1 MLLAHEVFLY
11 GPFEHLKQRI
21 KKAVY
26 VQNDNRIQI
35 QSELFPCDDLKQFFQ
50 SAASARQGNDAVAQI
65 RHLLLAFVHGS
76 DFDQF
81 RQPSVMPVLFD
92 HEVGDNTCHFT
103 AILQNCVGYGAHQSD
118 ASGTVYQTD
127 MLFGKQAAE
136 FFGCFKIYG
145 GYLSA
150 GCAVYAYGMYLIH
163 CLLQV
168 YWMNG
173 YKSTKKSYTYQNECA
188 IYVKVKIEE

>member
-1 MLLAHEVFLY
+1 MKFSSIARSSIWNS
-11 GPFEHLKQRI
+11 GSKKPFIFRMI
-21 KKAVY
+21 IGFRY
-26 VQNDNRIQI
+26 
-35 QSELFPCDDLKQFFQ
+35 SPELFPCDDFKQFFQ

-81 RQPSVMPVLFD
+81 RQPCVMPVLFD
-92 HEVGDNTCHFT
+92 HEVGGITPVTSPPFFRT
-103 AILQNCVGYGAHQSD
+103 ASATERISPMLPAPFIRRICCL
-118 ASGTVYQTD
+118 ASRRRV
-127 MLFGKQAAE
+127 
-136 FFGCFKIYG
+136 FGCFKIYG

>member
-1 MLLAHEVFLY
+1 
-11 GPFEHLKQRI
+11 
-21 KKAVY
+21 
-26 VQNDNRIQI
+26 
-35 QSELFPCDDLKQFFQ
+35 
-50 SAASARQGNDAVAQI
+50 
-65 RHLLLAFVHGS
+65 
-76 DFDQF
+76 
-81 RQPSVMPVLFD
+81 MPVLFD

-136 FFGCFKIYG
+136 LFGCFKIYG

-188 IYVKVKIEE
+188 IYVSVCFLEFKAIGYRRNYAIKVDFICLRYIHRFIIFFTPTPCIDRKYILPVIEVDN